1 VEQAARGQ
9 SGWQSRLFNESPEPE
24 WVEIDVRRVR
34 AERVRDFGGYWLGL
48 HACDQLGLLSFLHSM
63 ARGQEEIPW
72 PMMAMVLVLMRLCEP
87 SSELRIAEHLY
98 ERSVLSDLLGIPD
111 DKVNDDRL
119 YRTLDFLLP
128 HKTELEK
135 RLKERLGEL
144 FNLDYDLLLYD
155 VTSTYFEGESNSN
168 EQAQRGY
175 SRDHRPDCKQVC
187 IALVVSREGMPLGY
201 EVFRGNRADVST
213 VEDIVEKVEA
223 QYGVAWRIWIMDRG
237 MVSEKNLE
245 FLRSGGRRYIVGTSK
260 SQLRQFE
267 RELLSEDWQ
276 NIREGVE
283 VKLCPSPDGKEIFIL
298 CRSSD

>member
-1 VEQAARGQ
+1 MEQAARGQ
-9 SGWQSRLFNESPEPE
+9 SGWQSRLFDESPEPE

-34 AERVRDFGGYWLGL
+34 AERVPDFGGYWLGL

-87 SSELRIAEHLY
+87 SSELRVGEHLY
-98 ERSVLSDLLGIPD
+98 GRSVLSDLLGIPS

-135 RLKERLGEL
+135 HLKERMGEL
-144 FNLDYDLLLYD
+144 FKLDYDLLLYD

-187 IALVVSREGMPLGY
+187 ITLVVSREGIPLGY
-201 EVFRGNRADVST
+201 EVFRDNSADVST
-213 VEDIVEKVEA
+213 VEDMVEKIEA
-223 QYGVAWRIWIMDRG
+223 QYGIGGKSGILAVWRPA
-237 MVSEKNLE
+237 LPT
-245 FLRSGGRRYIVGTSK
+245 L
-260 SQLRQFE
+260 
-267 RELLSEDWQ
+267 
-276 NIREGVE
+276 
-283 VKLCPSPDGKEIFIL
+283 
-298 CRSSD
+298 